1 MAGFRKRSASS
12 RMLARLKLRRNY
24 TRDDILDFQMSLLQM
39 NIQDPMNSDGFKVL
53 VENPESVNPY
63 DDVVLKCESD
73 VSLDQTQFDHDYTN
87 DENEENKNCGN
98 QIQLHA
104 HFTLSAA
111 NLNRNMITRDFSNY
125 FKRFFKWLFEVVDEY
140 PTQFDHDSTNDENE
154 ENKNCGNQIQLH
166 AQFTLSAT
174 NLNRNIITRDLS
186 NYFKRFFKWLFEVVD
201 EYPRFFSSICLGLLF
216 FSMFYL
222 FCFWLRNYLMG
233 WLFWFVE
240 VIWPIVHVWLRSA
253 ESICHSAGSFFEHVD
268 DVGQSFFC
276 DLAEIWCHHYNQMCS
291 SRCTFTELALERM
304 RKR

>member
-63 DDVVLKCESD
+63 DDIVLKCESD
-73 VSLDQTQFDHDYTN
+73 VSLDQ
-87 DENEENKNCGN
+87 
-98 QIQLHA
+98 
-104 HFTLSAA
+104 
-111 NLNRNMITRDFSNY
+111 
-125 FKRFFKWLFEVVDEY
+125 
-140 PTQFDHDSTNDENE
+140 TQFDHDSTNDENE